1 MVALLVPWSCNKA
14 QLKGFIRLPLIKKK
28 KKSYAVPPAEIPPFP
43 QPLKLRFVVF

>member
-28 KKSYAVPPAEIPPFP
+28 KKKKNFSDTPMNTSSTG
-43 QPLKLRFVVF
+43 LKMGRIC